1 MTALDLNVVMETFPT
16 HFLAS
21 NVALALAEVVDSS
34 VSIFTSSLGLN
45 SSTITFFTNSVKA
58 LGRFTH
64 SGTEISKVFT
74 RNIDPATT
82 K

>member
-34 VSIFTSSLGLN
+34 VSIFTSSLG
-45 SSTITFFTNSVKA
+45 
-58 LGRFTH
+58 
-64 SGTEISKVFT
+64 
-74 RNIDPATT
+74 
-82 K
+82 